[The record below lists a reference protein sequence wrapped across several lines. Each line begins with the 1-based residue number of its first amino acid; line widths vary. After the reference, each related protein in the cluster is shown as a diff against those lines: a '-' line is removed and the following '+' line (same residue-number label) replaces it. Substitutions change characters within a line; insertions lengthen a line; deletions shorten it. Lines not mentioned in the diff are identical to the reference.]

1 MCRQELVEFDFR
13 RGRRDAFPAFSVLF
27 WGIYHIIFASVK
39 LYDAIHEMRRLTRE
53 GVPFSI
59 TYMSYN
65 STKGTSDGIITVRS
79 AKLRKRESREDNR
92 NAEDQEAYLNLDTNE
107 PRRFWHPLLME
118 FNGEKVT
125 L

>member
-1 MCRQELVEFDFR
+1 MRPRFFVLF
-13 RGRRDAFPAFSVLF
+13 RGRRRA
-27 WGIYHIIFASVK
+27 IFASVN

-53 GVPFSI
+53 GVPFSF

-65 STKGTSDGIITVRS
+65 QAKGTSEGIVHVRS
-79 AKLRKRESREDNR
+79 AKLRKRESREFNR

>member
-1 MCRQELVEFDFR
+1 MY
-13 RGRRDAFPAFSVLF
+13 P
-27 WGIYHIIFASVK
+27 IIFASVK

-79 AKLRKRESREDNR
+79 AKLRKRESRESNR

>member
-1 MCRQELVEFDFR
+1 MRS
-13 RGRRDAFPAFSVLF
+13 GPFSVLF
-27 WGIYHIIFASVK
+27 SGISLTIFASVK

-53 GVPFSI
+53 GVPFTF

-65 STKGTSDGIITVRS
+65 QSRGTTDGIIRVRS
-79 AKLRKRESREDNR
+79 AKLRKRESKEFNR

>member
-1 MCRQELVEFDFR
+1 MTFIS
-13 RGRRDAFPAFSVLF
+13 GRDRSEAHPAFSVLF
-27 WGIYHIIFASVK
+27 RQFRMVIFATVN
-39 LYDAIHEMRRLTRE
+39 LYEAIHEMRRLTRK
-53 GVPFSI
+53 GVPFSF

-65 STKGTSDGIITVRS
+65 ETKGTSEGIVHVRS
-79 AKLRKRESREDNR
+79 AKLRKRESREFNR

-118 FNGEKVT
+118 FNGEKVS

>member
-1 MCRQELVEFDFR
+1 MHSRFAC
-13 RGRRDAFPAFSVLF
+13 VLF
-27 WGIYHIIFASVK
+27 SGKSLVNFASVK
-39 LYDAIHEMRRLTRE
+39 LFDAIHEMRRLTRE
-53 GVPFSI
+53 GIPFSL

-65 STKGTSDGIITVRS
+65 ETEGKSDGIIHVRS
-79 AKLRKRESREDNR
+79 AKLRARERKEFNR
-92 NAEDQEAYLNLDTNE
+92 NAEDQEAYLNLDTYE

>member
-1 MCRQELVEFDFR
+1 MRFR
-13 RGRRDAFPAFSVLF
+13 PLRVLF
-27 WGIYHIIFASVK
+27 FGFCQVKFALVK

-53 GVPFSI
+53 GVPFSF

-65 STKGTSDGIITVRS
+65 QTKGTSDGIIHVRS
-79 AKLRKRESREDNR
+79 AKLRKRESREFNR

>member
-1 MCRQELVEFDFR
+1 
-13 RGRRDAFPAFSVLF
+13 
-27 WGIYHIIFASVK
+27 VK
-39 LYDAIHEMRRLTRE
+39 LYDAIHEMRRLTQE
-53 GVPFSI
+53 GVPFSF

-65 STKGTSDGIITVRS
+65 ESKNKSEGIIHVRA
-79 AKLRKRESREDNR
+79 AKLRKRETQKFNR

-118 FNGEKVT
+118 FNGETVT

>member
-1 MCRQELVEFDFR
+1 M
-13 RGRRDAFPAFSVLF
+13 
-27 WGIYHIIFASVK
+27 K

-79 AKLRKRESREDNR
+79 AKLRKRETREDNR

>member
-1 MCRQELVEFDFR
+1 MHSRFAC
-13 RGRRDAFPAFSVLF
+13 VLF
-27 WGIYHIIFASVK
+27 SGKSLVNFASVK
-39 LYDAIHEMRRLTRE
+39 LFDVIHEMRRLTRE
-53 GVPFSI
+53 GIPFSL

-65 STKGTSDGIITVRS
+65 ETKGTSDGIIHVRS
-79 AKLRKRESREDNR
+79 AKLRARERKEFNR

-107 PRRFWHPLLME
+107 PRRFWHPLLMD

>member
-1 MCRQELVEFDFR
+1 MRSR
-13 RGRRDAFPAFSVLF
+13 YYYVLF
-27 WGIYHIIFASVK
+27 LRKSLANFALVK
-39 LYDAIHEMRRLTRE
+39 LFDAIHEMRRLTRE
-53 GVPFSI
+53 GVPFSF

-65 STKGTSDGIITVRS
+65 ESKGTSEGIIHVRS
-79 AKLRKRESREDNR
+79 AKLRKRESGKYNR